1 MSEAM
6 HTTNA
11 AADPSTTA
19 KQSTSADPSMT
30 SGSATPRPEDILLQV
45 DDVSLSFGQVR
56 ALANVSL
63 TLRRGEVTAL
73 VGDNGAGK
81 STLVRCISGI
91 HRPDAGTIVFD
102 GTKMDLHSPED
113 ALEAGVETVHQNLA
127 LVEDLTV
134 WQNLFLNRELVH
146 RYGPVALLDR
156 KTMKSKAQ
164 EMVSTLAVNVPA
176 VASRVR
182 RLSGGQRQAV
192 AICRAV
198 GFSSK
203 LVIMDEPTAALG
215 VQETA
220 RVEELVLRLRE
231 EGHAVLLISHNF
243 AQVMRLSDQ
252 VWVMRA
258 GRCAGGRRT
267 AETTGEEIVGL
278 ITGAIDS

>member
-1 MSEAM
+1 MTDVQHIPSPSGA
-6 HTTNA
+6 TTG
-11 AADPSTTA
+11 TA
-19 KQSTSADPSMT
+19 
-30 SGSATPRPEDILLQV
+30 LLQAQ
-45 DDVSLSFGQVR
+45 DVSLSFGSVR
-56 ALANVSL
+56 ALRNVSL
-63 TLRRGEVTAL
+63 DLRPGEVTAL

-91 HRPDAGTIVFD
+91 HRPDSGHIVFD
-102 GTKMDLHSPED
+102 GSRTDFGSPED
-113 ALEAGVETVHQNLA
+113 AREAGIETVHQNLA

-134 WQNLFLNRELVH
+134 WQNLFLNREIV
-146 RYGPVALLDR
+146 RRVGPVALLNR
-156 KTMKSKAQ
+156 RAMQRRAQ

-176 VASRVR
+176 VTSRVR

-192 AICRAV
+192 AICRAA

-220 RVEELVLRLRE
+220 RVEELILRLRD

-243 AQVMRLSDQ
+243 AQVMRLSNQ

-258 GRCAGGRRT
+258 GQCVAGRRT
-267 AETTGEEIVGL
+267 DETTGEEIVAL
-278 ITGAIDS
+278 ITGALAA

>member
-1 MSEAM
+1 M
-6 HTTNA
+6 TTTPPA
-11 AADPSTTA
+11 APDTA
-19 KQSTSADPSMT
+19 IDTLVT
-30 SGSATPRPEDILLQV
+30 V
-45 DDVSLSFGQVR
+45 DDVSLSFGSVR
-56 ALANVSL
+56 ALVDVSL
-63 TLRRGEVTAL
+63 HLKRGEITAL

-91 HRPDAGTIVFD
+91 HRPQSGTIRLGGD
-102 GTKMDLHSPED
+102 ELHFKSPED
-113 ALEAGVETVHQNLA
+113 AREVGIETVHQNLA

-146 RYGPVALLDR
+146 RVGPFALLDR
-156 KTMKSKAQ
+156 RGMQRKAQ
-164 EMVSTLAVNVPA
+164 EMVSGLAVNVPA
-176 VASRVR
+176 VRSRVR

-192 AICRAV
+192 AICRAA

-220 RVEELVLRLRE
+220 RVEELILRLRD

-243 AQVMRLSDQ
+243 AQVMRLSNH

-258 GRCAGGRRT
+258 GRCVGGRRT
-267 AETTGEEIVGL
+267 DQTTGEEIVAL
-278 ITGAIDS
+278 ITGAKSA